1 MHLEHFLIYPINQ
14 ERSDFGLRD
23 VEGNWIP
30 LEFNNVVLSSLS
42 VFIISKGT
50 LFVDSHLSSFWT
62 HISVVHEMT
71 LTFDINNP

>member
-30 LEFNNVVLSSLS
+30 LEFNNMVLSSLS

-50 LFVDSHLSSFWT
+50 LFMDSHLSSFWT

>member
-23 VEGNWIP
+23 VEDNWIP

-71 LTFDINNP
+71 LTFDSNNS

>member
-71 LTFDINNP
+71 LTFDSNNS

>member
-30 LEFNNVVLSSLS
+30 LEFNNMVLSSLS

-71 LTFDINNP
+71 LTFDSNNS

>member
-1 MHLEHFLIYPINQ
+1 MHLEHFFIYPINQ
-14 ERSDFGLRD
+14 ERSDIGLRD

-71 LTFDINNP
+71 LTFDSNNS